1 MRKPQNDIQPIKL
14 TEANARALPPATGR
28 GYVARDT
35 ELKGFILI
43 VNKKSSSW
51 AVQRDLWQ
59 GPRGRRRL
67 VRTVR
72 HTLGRIGIMPL
83 RVAREMA
90 LEAIQLIQQG
100 IDPNKPQQASDLTLR
115 QTWNDYEE
123 SLHIRRRSDRTIKDF
138 AYDLRY
144 FEDWADRPL
153 AEMGADRRSV
163 RERHK
168 YLTTS
173 HGPYTAN
180 RAMRAFRAAYNLALK
195 VDATLPANPVIAVT
209 FNREERREEA
219 IKPEDLPAWWRQI
232 ETLGNPIRRDL
243 YKFILLTGM
252 RRTATVSA
260 RWEHVNWNRDLL
272 FVPSPK
278 GGRER
283 AFSLLLSTHLVELL
297 RQRLEGNDL
306 LFPGSPWIWP
316 ADSKSGHVSEPKENK
331 RGLASPHTLRHSYAT
346 FAKAAGLNE
355 MDIAILMNHK
365 LPGVTTGYIHET
377 SLIEHLRACQKQV
390 TAYILEHVKEDAIHP
405 KLQT

>member
-1 MRKPQNDIQPIKL
+1 MRNPQNDIQPIKL
-14 TEANARALPPATGR
+14 TEANARALPPGRGR
-28 GYVARDT
+28 GYVVRDT

-72 HTLGRIGIMPL
+72 HTLGRVGIMPL
-83 RVAREMA
+83 RVARELA

-100 IDPNKPQQASDLTLR
+100 IDPNKPQQTSDLTLR
-115 QTWNDYEE
+115 QSWNDYEE
-123 SLHIRRRSDRTIKDF
+123 SLRIRRRADRTIKDF

-153 AEMGADRRSV
+153 DEIGADRRSV

-168 YLTTS
+168 RLTTN

-180 RAMRAFRAAYNLALK
+180 RAMRALRAAYNLALK

-209 FNREERREEA
+209 FNREERRDEA
-219 IKPEDLPAWWRQI
+219 IKPEDLPGWWKQI

-260 RWEHVNWNRDLL
+260 RWEHVNWDCRLL

-278 GGRER
+278 GGKER
-283 AFSLLLSTHLVELL
+283 AFSLPLSAHLVELL
-297 RQRLEGNDL
+297 RHRRDGNDL

-316 ADSKSGHVSEPKENK
+316 ADSKAGHVTEPKK
-331 RGLASPHTLRHSYAT
+331 TSAGSPLHIRYA
-346 FAKAAGLNE
+346 
-355 MDIAILMNHK
+355 IAMR
-365 LPGVTTGYIHET
+365 PFQGGW
-377 SLIEHLRACQKQV
+377 AQ
-390 TAYILEHVKEDAIHP
+390 
-405 KLQT
+405 